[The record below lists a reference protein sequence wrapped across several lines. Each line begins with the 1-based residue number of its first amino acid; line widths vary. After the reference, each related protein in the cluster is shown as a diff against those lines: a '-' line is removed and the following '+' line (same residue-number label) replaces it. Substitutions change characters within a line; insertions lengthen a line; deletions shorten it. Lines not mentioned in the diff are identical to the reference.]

1 MFTIGFN
8 NKKIKSI
15 EDDIRII
22 QNNDPDKANQL
33 SQDIEKIKLENI
45 NLENK
50 IPSNW
55 QQLND
60 EYQIRYSSYSKI
72 LNSYYKSAD
81 NGYQILKDLNSEIKN
96 TKDIENLIERIQ
108 TILASLN
115 NYDSSTLLNELEKIL
130 IIADNTANTV
140 MYITTLIMK

>member
-1 MFTIGFN
+1 MFVDVGD

-96 TKDIENLIERIQ
+96 TKDIGNLCGYIHSKEN
-108 TILASLN
+108 SGN
-115 NYDSSTLLNELEKIL
+115 N
-130 IIADNTANTV
+130 
-140 MYITTLIMK
+140 